1 MIRLFV
7 ALSLPHELRVRL
19 AGLRG
24 QVPGA
29 RWVPPENMHIT
40 LRFIGEVDTATADDV
55 HGELERIDTGPPEIR
70 LSGVGQF
77 ESRGQVRALWAG
89 VERNEE
95 LQRLQ
100 AKVEKACQRVGLA
113 PETRRFHP
121 HVTLARCKS
130 TNLARVAHFIED
142 HSAFAAPA
150 FQADSFVLYSSTLGR
165 TGSVYSPEVEYPLGA
180 FAFAEPY

>member
-7 ALSLPHELRVRL
+7 ALSLPHDLQVRL
-19 AGLRG
+19 SGLRG

-40 LRFIGEVDTATADDV
+40 LRFIGEVGTAAAEDI
-55 HGELERIDTGPPEIR
+55 HGELERIDTDPPDIR
-70 LSGVGQF
+70 LSGVGHF

-95 LQRLQ
+95 LLRLQ
-100 AKVEKACQRVGLA
+100 AKVEKACQRAGLVS
-113 PETRRFHP
+113 ETRRYHP

-130 TNLARVAHFIED
+130 TNLARAAHFIED
-142 HSAFAAPA
+142 HSAFAVPPFPA
-150 FQADSFVLYSSTLGR
+150 ESFVLYSSTLGR
-165 TGSVYSPEVEYPLGA
+165 TGSFYTPEVEYPLGA
-180 FAFAEPY
+180 FAFAEAY

>member
-7 ALSLPHELRVRL
+7 ALSLPHELRLRL
-19 AGLRG
+19 SGLRG

-29 RWVPPENMHIT
+29 RWVPSENMHIT

-55 HGELERIDTGPPEIR
+55 HGELERIDTEPPQIR
-70 LSGVGQF
+70 LSGVGHF

-95 LQRLQ
+95 LLRLQ
-100 AKVEKACQRVGLA
+100 VKVEKACQRAGLVPGA
-113 PETRRFHP
+113 RRFHP

-130 TNLARVAHFIED
+130 TSLARVAHFIED
-142 HSAFAAPA
+142 HSAFTAPP

-165 TGSVYSPEVEYPLGA
+165 TGSVYTPEVEYPLGA
-180 FAFAEPY
+180 FAFA